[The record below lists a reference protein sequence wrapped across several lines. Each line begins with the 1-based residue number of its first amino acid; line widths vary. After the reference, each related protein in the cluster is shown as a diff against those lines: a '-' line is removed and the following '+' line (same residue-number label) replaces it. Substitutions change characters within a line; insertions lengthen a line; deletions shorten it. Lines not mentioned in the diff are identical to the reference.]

1 MRKFAWIGLFLFLA
15 GTASAQNCNAP
26 VDDEA
31 GVFKGDDAARVAVE
45 GQKLIAEGADVR
57 VVTFAHSINL
67 DRDVDSRMK
76 ACASWQSPDGG
87 IKSTLVVLAV
97 APNDRHM
104 GIFYGDALSSA
115 FEQHFSRIK
124 QDNMAP
130 HFKAKEWADGF
141 IATEAALASRLH
153 ASKDEA
159 LHPAQTINEAT
170 DMSGLWSVLGWMLVI
185 GSIIGAVAILFTWS
199 RRRKQSVETIQAS
212 KQAAVLSK
220 RLLGQ
225 KLNQLR
231 GKLAEDTALGKPGI
245 AIRQAV
251 WDDVSDDFNKLSESE
266 SMNPEQDG
274 LSAGGYEPIRRAYQ
288 RLHERLDASFS
299 SAQSQPQFQTRTGAR
314 RSRNSSTAPT
324 TPSPSSGGSSIFAPV
339 IITENEGSSRR
350 SRSDDDD
357 SSSRSGSSGSGSSFG
372 GGSSDYGGG
381 GGSGGG
387 SSDFG
392 GGGDTGGGGGSSDF

>member
-97 APNDRHM
+97 APN
-104 GIFYGDALSSA
+104 
-115 FEQHFSRIK
+115 
-124 QDNMAP
+124 
-130 HFKAKEWADGF
+130 
-141 IATEAALASRLH
+141 
-153 ASKDEA
+153 
-159 LHPAQTINEAT
+159 
-170 DMSGLWSVLGWMLVI
+170 
-185 GSIIGAVAILFTWS
+185 
-199 RRRKQSVETIQAS
+199 
-212 KQAAVLSK
+212 
-220 RLLGQ
+220 
-225 KLNQLR
+225 
-231 GKLAEDTALGKPGI
+231 
-245 AIRQAV
+245 
-251 WDDVSDDFNKLSESE
+251 DVSDDFNKLSESE